1 MFSSRTR
8 FLQEHQL
15 HWISSLLPFWQHY
28 VQIHGQ
34 LQPTPFS
41 RLYEASEG
49 DNENK
54 SSKGRATASQAK
66 KESDGRTPSLL
77 RLRLCCVSFISYAC
91 IDRLLEN

>member
-54 SSKGRATASQAK
+54 RACDRVTG
-66 KESDGRTPSLL
+66 EERERRTDA
-77 RLRLCCVSFISYAC
+77 FFA
-91 IDRLLEN
+91 